1 MGVRTDWSLVRS
13 DAAEALHAR
22 DAIKSFLREQAD
34 PSSDLDA
41 VEVIVGELVANV
53 IRHAPGPI
61 GIYVAWEDEGATLIV
76 ADRGRGIP
84 TLRSV
89 PTDTSERGRGLFLVE
104 ALSRGVSISAT
115 PGNGSR
121 VIVDLPVQRRRAD
134 AFPDSLRSTHAER
147 RV

>member
-13 DAAEALHAR
+13 DAVEALGAR
-22 DAIKSFLREQAD
+22 EAISDFLSELADAT
-34 PSSDLDA
+34 SDLEA

-89 PTDTSERGRGLFLVE
+89 PSDTSEAGRGLFLVE
-104 ALSRGVSISAT
+104 ALARNVSISAS
-115 PGNGSR
+115 PGQGSR
-121 VIVDLPVQRRRAD
+121 VIVDLPVRRRA
-134 AFPDSLRSTHAER
+134 LAEGVR
-147 RV
+147 AVP